1 MAQSAMKSAIGVPL
15 YWESGANPTNE
26 WQTWFSTFKMA
37 VMAKENMHVDQLL
50 RLDNRNVAFFLTL
63 FVLEMTEIT
72 NDRSDFKKTVHRIGR
87 SGGTFITN
95 PQYILAFLRC
105 PIDVSL
111 FPFDQQFCNITVKDG
126 QSVIKVKYKRFG
138 FHQGEFLF
146 CNSFIGQ
153 S

>member
-1 MAQSAMKSAIGVPL
+1 M
-15 YWESGANPTNE
+15 E
-26 WQTWFSTFKMA
+26 
-37 VMAKENMHVDQLL
+37 L
-50 RLDNRNVAFFLTL
+50 RKDNKNVAFFLTL

-72 NDRSDFKKTVHRIGR
+72 DDRYDFKKTVHRIGR

-111 FPFDQQFCNITVKDG
+111 FPFDQQFCNITVTDG
-126 QSVIKVKYKRFG
+126 QSVINVKYKGFG

-146 CNSFIGQ
+146 LTLLLVRIQISSVRFFTKTRRLGSVRLHIKF
-153 S
+153 